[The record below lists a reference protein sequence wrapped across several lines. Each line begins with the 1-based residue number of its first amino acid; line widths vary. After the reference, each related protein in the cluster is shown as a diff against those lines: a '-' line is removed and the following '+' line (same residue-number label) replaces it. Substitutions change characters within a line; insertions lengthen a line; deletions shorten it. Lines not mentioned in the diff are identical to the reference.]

1 MNQRFV
7 SLTKNL
13 SPTCLLCTTTFSI
26 EEFDT
31 RYYTAMEE
39 PMFSSILKKRRIELR
54 TYELLS

>member
-7 SLTKNL
+7 SIKNL
-13 SPTCLLCTTTFSI
+13 SQNCCLCTIAFSI

-31 RYYTAMEE
+31 KHYTAMEE